1 MGYIYVRGEKVEVHN
16 DRRIDLILPEWN
28 IIIKDTIMGHGV
40 WIWSNLNIYGAEIG
54 DDSSIATFVE
64 IGKNV
69 EIGINTKIQSCV
81 FIPEGIKIGNCVFV
95 GPNVSF
101 TNDLYP
107 RACDKNGNRK
117 VRFDVIPTTVEDGAS
132 IGAGSV
138 IRCGVRIGK
147 NAMIG
152 IGSIITEDVCD
163 GEIFYGNKA
172 TKKGNII
179 SDI

>member
-1 MGYIYVRGEKVEVHN
+1 MGCIYIRGERIDVSN
-16 DRRIDLILPEWN
+16 DRPIDLILPEWN
-28 IIIKDTIMGHGV
+28 IIIKDTVIGHGV

-69 EIGINTKIQSCV
+69 EIGSNTKIQSCV
-81 FIPEGIKIGNCVFV
+81 FIPEGVKIGNCVFI

-101 TNDLYP
+101 TNDVYP
-107 RACDKNGNRK
+107 RACDERGKRK
-117 VRFDVIPTTVEDGAS
+117 LKFEVIQTMVEDGAS

-147 NAMIG
+147 KAMIG
-152 IGSIITEDVCD
+152 IGSIITEDVGD
-163 GEIFYGNKA
+163 GEIFYGTKA
-172 TKKGNII
+172 SKKGSIV
-179 SDI
+179 

>member
-1 MGYIYVRGEKVEVHN
+1 MGCIYIRGKRVEVYN
-16 DRRIDLILPEWN
+16 DRQIDLILPEWN
-28 IIIKDTIMGHGV
+28 IIIKDTIIGHGV

-54 DDSSIATFVE
+54 DDTSIATFVE

-69 EIGINTKIQSCV
+69 EIGSNTKIQSCV
-81 FIPEGIKIGNCVFV
+81 FIPEGVKIGNCVFV

-107 RACDKNGNRK
+107 RACDKDGNRK
-117 VRFDVIPTTVEDGAS
+117 TRFEVIPTVVEDGAS

-147 NAMIG
+147 KAMIG
-152 IGSIITEDVCD
+152 IGSIITEDVGD
-163 GEIFYGNKA
+163 EEIFFGNKA
-172 TKKGNII
+172 TKKGSITSNL
-179 SDI
+179 